1 MIVKLY
7 DRVKKLLQNYPQT
20 RDSDDKLVAIIWG
33 EDTVLEQKNILIL
46 LADEKLLSY
55 DSISRARRKVQELC
69 PELRGK
75 RYYQRQGLQVEVK
88 KDLRE
93 IEVVEKYKTN
103 LFD

>member
-33 EDTVLEQKNILIL
+33 EDTVKRSESILVL

-55 DSISRARRKVQELC
+55 ESIGRARRKVQELC

-75 RYYQRQGLQVEVK
+75 KYFQRQGLQVEVK

-93 IEVVEKYKTN
+93 IEVKEKIKTT